1 MNRASLPGGMDGD
14 KGASPA
20 QSGRSLESH
29 DTGRRIGGAPVFGY
43 RRIPGMPPV
52 RVFRQDRS
60 ALPAA
65 VTPHAHDF
73 LVLGFV
79 VAGTGAVRLD
89 GRRWR
94 LQPGDLFLVAP
105 TEVID
110 IDHAAADPGPVETWT
125 ALFPPDAIDPD
136 ALRAWR
142 DHPLLAPFVRS
153 GGGIQRIPV
162 PEPDRAR
169 LLDHYREL
177 DRELRDRRDGF
188 AEAALA
194 RLTLLLVDVRRLAAD
209 IPGGLR
215 LRDEPLLADA
225 FDVIEARFAQPI
237 SLRDVAA
244 AVAVTPAHLTTVV
257 RRKSGRTVQQWITE
271 RRMIEARR
279 LLAGTTLSVA
289 AIAGRVGFTDPGY
302 FTRVFRRDH
311 GLSPQAWRS
320 AARQEI

>member
-1 MNRASLPGGMDGD
+1 MVL
-14 KGASPA
+14 
-20 QSGRSLESH
+20 
-29 DTGRRIGGAPVFGY
+29 
-43 RRIPGMPPV
+43 
-52 RVFRQDRS
+52 RQDHT
-60 ALPAA
+60 AMPARA
-65 VTPHAHDF
+65 VPHAHDF

-89 GRRWR
+89 GRDWR

-110 IDHAAADPGPVETWT
+110 VEHAVAEPGPVETWT
-125 ALFPPDAIDPD
+125 AFFPPDAIDPA

-142 DHPLLAPFVRS
+142 SHPLLAPFVRS

-162 PEPDRAR
+162 PEPERQR
-169 LLDHYREL
+169 LVGHYREL

-194 RLTLLLVDVRRLAAD
+194 RLTLLLVDVRRLATD

-215 LRDEPLLADA
+215 LRDEPLLADT
-225 FDVIEARFAQPI
+225 FDVIEARFAEPI

-279 LLAGTTLSVA
+279 LLAETNLTVA
-289 AIAGRVGFTDPGY
+289 AIAGRLGFTDPGY
-302 FTRVFRRDH
+302 FGRVFRRDH
-311 GLSPQAWRS
+311 AVSPQAWRQD
-320 AARQEI
+320 ARAESVPRKG